1 MEPVRGPTLDT
12 IALPGAAPPSRL
24 SKWWRSIPIRW
35 QILTA
40 ILATFLITALLAGS
54 VGVIDARGRAN
65 VETSFHLELWQQ
77 YIGAQFSKLD
87 TEREIES
94 VVAVLG
100 SELSR
105 ARHITATLM
114 RRDGTTIKLT
124 SRDDD
129 LAGGDDND
137 APAWFIRLVQPKP
150 DVRNVDLTVRG
161 QRVASVS
168 LAAKPDDEI
177 AEAWVLLRKLAIW
190 SIAGLVLTTLGLYF
204 ILGYVLGP
212 LTSFASGMSE
222 LEDGH
227 YDVRLPDTQ
236 IQELSAISAN
246 FNKLAGALQK
256 AQADNARLY
265 RQLIAVQED
274 ERRQIAADL
283 HDEVGPCLFGIM
295 ANTGSIK
302 SLAQALPADQS
313 QPILSATSELIV
325 ISDKLRAM
333 NRSLLARLRP
343 VALGRV
349 SLEDLLSDLVTGF
362 ARANPDVRFGR
373 AVEGLPRTFGE
384 AIDLTIYR
392 CIQEGITN
400 ALRHG
405 NATAIDIRLSL
416 SGPAQASSPEDGGSI
431 RLTIAD
437 NGCGFAPTT
446 PFGFGI
452 TAMRERVRVLNGSL
466 AIGPGADGGTTLA
479 VTLPI
484 PTQRTV

>member
-1 MEPVRGPTLDT
+1 MEPARRPTLDAM
-12 IALPGAAPPSRL
+12 ALPDAAQPSRL
-24 SKWWRSIPIRW
+24 SRWWHGIPIRW

-40 ILATFLITALLAGS
+40 ILATFLITGLLAGS

-105 ARHITATLM
+105 ARHITATLT

-124 SRDDD
+124 SRDEDRV
-129 LAGGDDND
+129 GGDDGD
-137 APAWFIRLVQPKP
+137 APAWFIRLVQPRP

-161 QRVASVS
+161 QRVASIS

-212 LTSFASGMSE
+212 LTSFASGMRE

-227 YDVRLPDTQ
+227 YDVRLPDAK
-236 IQELSAISAN
+236 IQELSAISDN
-246 FNKLAGALQK
+246 FNKLASALQK
-256 AQADNARLY
+256 AKADNARLY

-302 SLAQALPADQS
+302 RLAQALPAEQS
-313 QPILSATSELIV
+313 QPILAAASELV
-325 ISDKLRAM
+325 TISDKLRAM

-349 SLEDLLSDLVTGF
+349 SVADLLSDLVTGF

-373 AVEGLPRTFGE
+373 AVEGLPHTFGE

-392 CIQEGITN
+392 CVQEGITN

-405 NATAIDIRLSL
+405 KATAIDIRLSL
-416 SGPAQASSPEDGGSI
+416 TGAGRPPSAGNSHDVFLA
-431 RLTIAD
+431 IAD
-437 NGCGFAPTT
+437 NGRGLAPAT

-452 TAMRERVRVLNGSL
+452 TAMRERVRLLNGTL
-466 AIGPGADGGTTLA
+466 AINPGSEGGTMLSITI
-479 VTLPI
+479 PI
-484 PTQRTV
+484 PTQQAV